1 MFRDD
6 VKHDI
11 YVPHHSWQEV
21 VGVGGGYKVQD
32 SNIRSQGWSLDSD
45 LWFDLGKNSTLV
57 KVRETNF
64 FLLNVPENKWNTLWV
79 NISLKH
85 SVSTFL

>member
-21 VGVGGGYKVQD
+21 VGVERGYKVQD

-57 KVRETNF
+57 KVKETF
-64 FLLNVPENKWNTLWV
+64 FC
-79 NISLKH
+79 
-85 SVSTFL
+85 